1 MSLWNNRSPLVEPKD
16 AIMDELRMIALNEN
30 DPYMD
35 GFITSKFK
43 KELLD
48 IYWYL
53 EDLLDK
59 TDNYGSIEEEWY
71 EDREKQK
78 MIQKLSGE
86 NNYNDKSR

>member
-1 MSLWNNRSPLVEPKD
+1 MSLWRNRSPLVEPRE

-35 GFITSKFK
+35 GFVTSKFK

-53 EDLLDK
+53 EDLLEK
-59 TDNYGSIEEEWY
+59 TDNYGEMEDAWL

-78 MIQKLSGE
+78 MLNKLSGK
-86 NNYNDKSR
+86 NDRDR

>member
-1 MSLWNNRSPLVEPKD
+1 MSLWNNRSPLVEPKE
-16 AIMDELRMIALNEN
+16 AIMDELRMISLNEN

-53 EDLLDK
+53 EDLLEK
-59 TDNYGSIEEEWY
+59 TSNYGEVEKEWF

-78 MIQKLSGE
+78 MINKLSG
-86 NNYNDKSR
+86 K